1 MENPAL
7 AIACFELVACP
18 YSIGTLVE
26 WTLEEMWLESGA
38 VEMSPLAGDLE

>member
-18 YSIGTLVE
+18 YSLGTLVE
-26 WTLEEMWLESGA
+26 WTLEEMRIESGT
-38 VEMSPLAGDLE
+38 VEMSPLAGDLK